1 MKLSLSSKLLLLFL
15 LIGVIALFSFSLF
28 LKNELKKSLLSCFEE
43 EMTVAGRIIA
53 MMPQEKIA
61 GNIEKLAKASDS
73 RLTLINAA
81 GKVVADTMAGS
92 AKMDSHLNRP
102 EIQEARLRR
111 MGKATRYSRTLD
123 QEMIYVVVPLG
134 NRAGEKGYVRL
145 SRPVSDV
152 SLVTDKRGRTSLY
165 FMLAIIAAYILA
177 ALLFCFRLLAPI
189 RRMAAFTDKVRA
201 GNFSGA
207 LLVRSDGEIAEL
219 EKNIN
224 EMVESLQ
231 HKIKKADEEKQKLE
245 SVFTGMNE
253 GVMLLDSEN
262 RIESVNL
269 SMERV
274 IGRPPG
280 DAIGRTIL
288 EVCHNAELHD
298 ALAHSQKTMEV
309 VHEEINFGDEPPFV
323 MDVTISTVNV
333 DKGSKKKTVFVFHD
347 VTHLKQLERIRTDFI
362 ANATHEIRTPLTA
375 IIGFTETLQHGALE
389 NSETA
394 NRFLGTIRE
403 NAERLNRLVD
413 DHKTLSRLELGE
425 ENLKLEELP
434 VKKEIEKA
442 LQVVGVM
449 AAKKKIEI
457 RKDIPENLP
466 AAFADQDRMTQILI
480 NIIDNA
486 IKFTPEGGSISITAS
501 QKEKDF
507 LAIEVTDTGPGIP
520 AADIPRLGERFYRV
534 DKTRSR
540 DLGGTGL
547 GLSIV
552 KHLMKAHN
560 GRMEIQSVMGK
571 GTAILLFFPLFKKT
585 T

>member
-1 MKLSLSSKLLLLFL
+1 MKLSLSGKTLVVFFLIGAVAVAFFSIVLSGQIKKDLFL
-15 LIGVIALFSFSLF
+15 R
-28 LKNELKKSLLSCFEE
+28 FEE

-53 MMPQEKIA
+53 MMPQDKIA
-61 GNIEKLAKASDS
+61 ANIERLAKTSHS

-81 GKVVADTMAGS
+81 GKVVADTMATS
-92 AKMDSHLNRP
+92 EKMDSHLHRS
-102 EIQEARLRR
+102 EIQEARLK
-111 MGKATRYSRTLD
+111 GVGTAKRYSRTLG
-123 QEMIYVVVPLG
+123 QEMIYVVVSLG
-134 NRAGEKGYVRL
+134 DRAGERGYVRL
-145 SRPVSDV
+145 SRPASDV
-152 SLVTDKRGRTSLY
+152 SLFTDKQAKTSLY
-165 FMLAIIAAYILA
+165 FMLALIAAYILTA
-177 ALLFCFRLLAPI
+177 MLFCLRLLNPI
-189 RRMAAFTDKVRA
+189 RRMAAFTDKIRD
-201 GNFSGA
+201 GRFSGS
-207 LLVRSDGEIAEL
+207 LLIRSDGEITEL
-219 EKNIN
+219 AKNIN
-224 EMVESLQ
+224 KMVESLRD
-231 HKIKKADEEKQKLE
+231 KIKKADEEKQKLE
-245 SVFTGMNE
+245 SVFAGMNE

-262 RIESVNL
+262 RIESVNQ
-269 SMERV
+269 SMESVLR
-274 IGRPPG
+274 RPPA
-280 DAIGRTIL
+280 DMLGRTIL

-309 VHEEINFGDEPPFV
+309 LCKEISLGEEAPLV
-323 MDVTISTVNV
+323 MDVTISTVNA
-333 DKGSKKKTVFVFHD
+333 DTRNERKTILVFHD

-375 IIGFTETLQHGALE
+375 IIGFTETLQQGSVE

-394 NRFLGTIRE
+394 KKFLRTIRE

-413 DHKTLSRLELGE
+413 DLKTLSRLELGE

-434 VKKEIEKA
+434 VKDELEKVM
-442 LQVVGVM
+442 QVVGVM
-449 AAKKKIEI
+449 AAQKKIEI

-466 AAFADQDRMTQILI
+466 AAFADKDRMTQILI
-480 NIIDNA
+480 NIMDNA

-501 QKEKDF
+501 QEEEGF
-507 LAIEVTDTGPGIP
+507 LAIKIADTGPGIP

-552 KHLMKAHN
+552 KHLLKAHN
-560 GRMEIQSVMGK
+560 GRMEIQSASGK